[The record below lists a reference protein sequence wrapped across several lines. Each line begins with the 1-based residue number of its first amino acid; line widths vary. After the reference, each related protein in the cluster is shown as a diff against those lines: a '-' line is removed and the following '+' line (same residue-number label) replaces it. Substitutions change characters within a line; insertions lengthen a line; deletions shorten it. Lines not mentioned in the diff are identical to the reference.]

1 MKQLEIACF
10 NLESALIAAQG
21 GADRIEFC
29 ADYASGGLTPRLEDF
44 KQLKATTAI
53 PVYVMIRPRGGDFVY
68 TVDEISRMKESI
80 RDFKQAGTDGLVF
93 GLLNED
99 RTLAAAN
106 RELLELA
113 GSTPCTFHRA
123 FDLNPDLAQAL
134 EQLIGWGFQTVLT
147 SGGAASAIAGADML
161 KKLLEQAQDRIQI
174 LPGGGI
180 RSGNIAELCQ
190 LIPAEFFHSAG
201 ITDGTEIADLQ
212 EIRAIKSALS
222 E

>member
-29 ADYASGGLTPRLEDF
+29 ADYASGGLTPELEDF
-44 KQLKATTAI
+44 KQLKAATAI
-53 PVYVMIRPRGGDFVY
+53 PIYVMIRPRGGDFVY
-68 TVDEISRMKESI
+68 ADNEITRMKESI
-80 RDFKQAGTDGLVF
+80 RDFKLAGADGLVF

-99 RTLAAAN
+99 HTLAAAN

-147 SGGAASAIAGADML
+147 SGGAASAFAGADML
-161 KKLLEQAQDRIQI
+161 KKLLEQARGRIQI

-180 RSGNIAELCQ
+180 RSGNIAELVGM
-190 LIPAEFFHSAG
+190 IPADFFHSSG
-201 ITDGTEIADLQ
+201 IIDGDLANAEEISKLKA
-212 EIRAIKSALS
+212 AISAL
-222 E
+222 